1 MIISVDI
8 RENAL
13 FDELKYSPPK
23 TMREYTVLAASR
35 MCGIHLDGDGDGDG
49 QCENAANPVTGPDQ
63 PDEEPATAASGP
75 VICKHESHTLRKQR
89 LVIGDVVIQ
98 QKHSDADT
106 VADADAVDVIL
117 FERKTLN
124 DLAASIRDGR
134 YKEQSFRLNQYCE
147 LENHNVIYVIEGDM
161 AKYIDK
167 AKSANPITKKALY
180 SAMFSMMYLK
190 GFSVFRTANIRE
202 TADLILYFADK
213 YDAVPLPERKPYY
226 ANKHKTS
233 QPLPEPVTAAT
244 AATAATSSGD
254 YSGMFKY
261 KERSSQITPD
271 NIGEIMISAIPFVNS
286 KTASAIMAE
295 YKTVPNLIDAMK
307 KDRACLNNIY
317 IQTQTQSTTQTTT
330 ITSKRKISKLCVD
343 NLFKFLIG

>member
-8 RENAL
+8 REKAL

-35 MCGIHLDGDGDGDG
+35 MCGIHLDDED
-49 QCENAANPVTGPDQ
+49 ENTANPVTGPDQ
-63 PDEEPATAASGP
+63 EPDEEPATAASGP

-98 QKHSDADT
+98 QKHSDAD
-106 VADADAVDVIL
+106 ADAVDVIL

-147 LENHNVIYVIEGDM
+147 LANHNVIYVIEGDM
-161 AKYIDK
+161 AKYTDK

-213 YDAVPLPERKPYY
+213 HDAVPLPERKPYY
-226 ANKHKTS
+226 TNKANKRNH
-233 QPLPEPVTAAT
+233 PAPVEPTAPAT
-244 AATAATSSGD
+244 ASSGGD

-307 KDRACLNNIY
+307 KDRACLNNVY

-330 ITSKRKISKLCVD
+330 IASKRKISKLCVD